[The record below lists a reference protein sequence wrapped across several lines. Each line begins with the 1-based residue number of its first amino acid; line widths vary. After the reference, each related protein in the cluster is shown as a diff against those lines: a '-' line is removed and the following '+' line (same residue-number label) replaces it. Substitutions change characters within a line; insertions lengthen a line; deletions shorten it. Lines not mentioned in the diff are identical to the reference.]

1 MFSRQSLVEGN
12 VVFANRRH
20 GMVFKQVD
28 NSRIINNIVAG
39 QNRGFFIQQ
48 ANQNRFEGN
57 TIATNDIGV
66 YLSNCSEQNVFVG
79 NAFIR
84 NTAQVW
90 QPPFESE
97 QGRNGPNAFSEKG
110 RGNYWSDYTGADR
123 NQDGIGDTPYHQTDV
138 FGYIV
143 DRHPGAR
150 VLALSPALALIRK
163 GEEMMPL
170 LDTEG
175 VTDLAPLMRPV
186 SK

>member
-1 MFSRQSLVEGN
+1 
-12 VVFANRRH
+12 
-20 GMVFKQVD
+20 MVFKQVD
-28 NSRIINNIVAG
+28 NSRILYNTVAG

-84 NTAQVW
+84 NTEQVW
-90 QPPFESE
+90 QPPFETE
-97 QGRNGPNAFSEKG
+97 QGRNGPNAFSEG
-110 RGNYWSDYTGADR
+110 SRGNYWSDYTGEDR

-143 DRHPGAR
+143 DQHPGAR
-150 VLALSPALALIRK
+150 ILALSPALALIRK

-175 VTDLAPLMRPV
+175 VTDFAPLMRPV